1 MGPSWYVVRTEPHA
15 EHLAENELSR
25 DGFETFLPRIKN
37 ARTGL
42 PAKEQPLFPGYLFLR
57 LGASGEVWPVF
68 RPGHRVIGWL
78 NFGGEVPSL
87 PDSAVAELKQRVEGF
102 NDDGGLRPRFEP
114 GQAVQVVSQ
123 SIQGLARVIED
134 ARNPNSRVR
143 VLLQFMG
150 GSVTALVPWES
161 LRPLENKIGEFR
173 HAPRRTRGRG
183 RWIKGFGGQAGAK
196 A

>member
-1 MGPSWYVVRTEPHA
+1 MGPSWYVVRTDPHA
-15 EHLAENELSR
+15 ENLAENELSR

-57 LGASGEVWPVF
+57 LNPSGEVWPVF

-87 PDSAVAELKQRVEGF
+87 PDSAVAELKQRVEVI
-102 NDDGGLRPRFEP
+102 NHEGGLRPRFEP
-114 GQAVQVVSQ
+114 GQIVQVMSQ

-134 ARNPNSRVR
+134 ARSPKSRVK
-143 VLLQFMG
+143 VLLEFMG
-150 GSVTALVPWES
+150 RSIAADVGWEY
-161 LRPLENKIGEFR
+161 LRPVEDSVGDIR
-173 HAPRRTRGRG
+173 QAPRRTRGRG
-183 RWIKGFGGQAGAK
+183 RWIKGYGGQAGAK